1 MIISKKKMT
10 LIAYVFRILQTVK
23 DVVRQM
29 SVNSCLRRPCDKQ
42 HCKRLQTL
50 LKSERQ
56 KLYQIHR
63 SLWKK
68 LSYKKSLFGIGNI
81 LALFVNTLTAD
92 EKYTLLSG
100 FNLTQP
106 IQMQLPK
113 KQKVVCQIFSEFLKS
128 ISNFEQFEKKDD
140 PHSLCIFESNH
151 CKRRC

>member
-29 SVNSCLRRPCDKQ
+29 SVNSCLRRPFDKQ

-81 LALFVNTLTAD
+81 LVLFVNTLNAD
-92 EKYTLLSG
+92 DKEYLL
-100 FNLTQP
+100 NTDYLRQP
-106 IQMQLPK
+106 IQMQLSK
-113 KQKVVCQIFSEFLKS
+113 ILNFFCSFFTAILKCRS
-128 ISNFEQFEKKDD
+128 KFHHVEKKCD
-140 PHSLCIFESNH
+140 PHRLSIFNITYCE
-151 CKRRC
+151 KRG